1 MRTRLITSLT
11 TLCLAMVLLA
21 GCSRSPRVTFY
32 TLNATATQESAALQT
47 LESVVIGPV
56 TLPDLLDR
64 PQFVVTVDAN
74 RVDILEM
81 HRWAAPLKSELPRII
96 AGDLAL
102 LLKPARVSVYPQNSA
117 LDAVYRIQ
125 IDIQRFEM
133 TEGRG
138 VTVDLLWSIR
148 RSDGGAVKNGR
159 AAVHEPVTN
168 GGYDHL
174 VAALSRALAAV
185 SRDLAEAL
193 RGMATAGATLKGP
206 TT

>member
-1 MRTRLITSLT
+1 MMMRLITSLT
-11 TLCLAMVLLA
+11 FLCLAVVLLS
-21 GCSRSPRVTFY
+21 GCSRSPRVTYY
-32 TLNATATQESAALQT
+32 TLNATAVPDSSAQT
-47 LESVVIGPV
+47 LEAVVIGPV

-64 PQFVVTVDAN
+64 PQFVVTVDTN

-96 AGDLAL
+96 AADLAL

-117 LDAVYRIQ
+117 LDAVYLVQ

-133 TEGRG
+133 TEGKG

-168 GGYDHL
+168 GGYAPL
-174 VAALSRALAAV
+174 VAAQSRALAAV
-185 SRDLAEAL
+185 SRDLATAL
-193 RGMATAGATLKGP
+193 RGMATAGDMLKRSP
-206 TT
+206 T

>member
-1 MRTRLITSLT
+1 MIPRLITSLT
-11 TLCLAMVLLA
+11 TLCLVMVLLT

-32 TLNATATQESAALQT
+32 TLNAAAAPESATQA

-96 AGDLAL
+96 AANLSL
-102 LLKPARVSVYPQNSA
+102 LLKPSRVSVYPQNSG
-117 LDAVYRIQ
+117 LDAVFRVQ

-133 TEGRG
+133 TEGKG

-159 AAVHEPVTN
+159 AAAHEPVTN
-168 GGYDHL
+168 GGYDTL
-174 VAALSRALAAV
+174 VAAQSRALAAV
-185 SRDLAEAL
+185 SRDLATAL
-193 RGMATAGATLKGP
+193 QGMATAGDTLKSSP
-206 TT
+206 T

>member
-1 MRTRLITSLT
+1 MKTSLITSLT
-11 TLCLAMVLLA
+11 TLCLAMVLLV
-21 GCSRSPRVTFY
+21 GCSRSPRVTYY
-32 TLNATATQESAALQT
+32 TLNATAAPESAALQT

-64 PQFVVTVDAN
+64 PQFVVTVNAN

-81 HRWAAPLKSELPRII
+81 HRWAAPLKSEIPRII
-96 AGDLAL
+96 ADDLAL
-102 LLKPARVSVYPQNSA
+102 LLKPARVLTYPQNSGP
-117 LDAVYRIQ
+117 DAVIRVQ

-138 VTVDLLWSIR
+138 GTVDLLWSIR
-148 RSDGGAVKNGR
+148 RSEGGTVKNGR
-159 AAVHEPVTN
+159 ATVHEPVTN
-168 GGYDHL
+168 GGYDPL